1 MNLKCKD
8 NCSNKNLKCA
18 KLETTTFCTYYYL
31 DIKLMYSVMI
41 QFEVYKRTQWELQ
54 VNRRNTEI
62 ILVYLL
68 ELSID
73 AHTRV
78 G

>member
-1 MNLKCKD
+1 
-8 NCSNKNLKCA
+8 
-18 KLETTTFCTYYYL
+18 
-31 DIKLMYSVMI
+31 MI
-41 QFEVYKRTQWELQ
+41 QFEVYKRTHWELQ

>member
-1 MNLKCKD
+1 
-8 NCSNKNLKCA
+8 
-18 KLETTTFCTYYYL
+18 
-31 DIKLMYSVMI
+31 MI
-41 QFEVYKRTQWELQ
+41 QFEVYKRTHWELQ

-73 AHTRV
+73 AHTKGRITRHV
-78 G
+78 CVKGNIWYLLGLLSYKFPENIT